1 MTVPS
6 RPVAA
11 VLAEH
16 APRLMALG
24 GITAVGES
32 ALPDGTPCIRV
43 FLLAR
48 NPELEKRIPRSIEG
62 HPVVVVVSG
71 EIRAMPGGK

>member
-1 MTVPS
+1 MTAPS

-11 VLAEH
+11 VLADH
-16 APRLMALG
+16 APSLMALG

-48 NPELEKRIPRSIEG
+48 DPEVEKRIPSRIEG

-71 EIRAMPGGK
+71 EIRALPEGR